1 MDIEINKRDDS
12 GQIIDV
18 DLPKKI
24 INTELAKETEA
35 LTPDKPLPDLRVERF
50 LMEIAENAVTGTEK
64 IFNVYKKCG
73 FPVDMPI
80 PAARNEMRK
89 LLNTPAVKER
99 LKYLKQSEWELNRP
113 DIINISRQF
122 EDMLSGSY
130 EDLTPSDRIKALNS
144 LAKLV
149 GLLDRT
155 EEVNQSTQVA
165 VVFNGS
171 ETGQNVKDIKVVTS
185 KR

>member
-1 MDIEINKRDDS
+1 MDIEINKRDDN
-12 GQIIDV
+12 GNIIDIA
-18 DLPKKI
+18 LPKKVS
-24 INTELAKETEA
+24 NTDITKETEA
-35 LTPDKPLPDLRVERF
+35 STPDKPLPDLRVERF
-50 LMEIAENAVTGTEK
+50 LMEITENAITGTEK

-122 EDMLSGSY
+122 EDMLSGGY

-155 EEVNQSTQVA
+155 EEVNQGTQVA